1 MSDLDTVDG
10 LQSQRCVNHPE
21 RETLVRC
28 SSCGDPICT
37 DCMVFSPVGVKCRRC
52 AKLPRSA
59 LVTLKGHRAVKA
71 AAAGILAGAGVG
83 FVYYFLL
90 GALGFFF
97 LSFVLAAG
105 AGVAVGEVV
114 FRASGAYRGRATAVI
129 AACCTVWAFM
139 FPLLVSTI
147 ANFGLSWR
155 VVVLSLTGR
164 SVLHWILMAVG
175 VFFAWRRNR

>member
-1 MSDLDTVDG
+1 MSDQEPVDG
-10 LQSQRCVNHPE
+10 PQSQRCVHHAD

-71 AAAGILAGAGVG
+71 AAAGILSGTAVG
-83 FVYYFLL
+83 FAYYFLL

-97 LSFVLAAG
+97 LSFLLAA
-105 AGVAVGEVV
+105 AVGVVVGEVV
-114 FRASGAYRGRATAVI
+114 FRASGAYRGRATAAI
-129 AACCTVWAFM
+129 AACSTVWAFV
-139 FPLLVSTI
+139 FPLLVSM
-147 ANFGLSWR
+147 AASFGLSWR
-155 VVVLSLTGR
+155 VVILSLTGR
-164 SVLHWILMAVG
+164 SVLQWILMGVG
-175 VFFAWRRNR
+175 AFFAWRRNR